1 MVKLKHLPNKIN
13 MKEELEKITE
23 IIDSI
28 KAKEKAS
35 DDEVEKEM
43 LLRLKD
49 RLEYSISIYS
59 F

>member
-1 MVKLKHLPNKIN
+1 

-23 IIDSI
+23 IIASI
-28 KAKEKAS
+28 KAKEKKS

-49 RLEYSISIYS
+49 RLEDSISIYS